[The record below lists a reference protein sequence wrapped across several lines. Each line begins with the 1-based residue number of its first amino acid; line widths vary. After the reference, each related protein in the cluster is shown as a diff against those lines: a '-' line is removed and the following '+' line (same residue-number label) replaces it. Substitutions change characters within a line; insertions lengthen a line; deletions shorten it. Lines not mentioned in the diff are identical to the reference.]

1 MCPPDQTDQDPDD
14 TADDAVSGGADAAHE
29 PNKVVGPLTDDE
41 LKAGGLGPIQAFAR
55 TDPTKEALRKKRQ
68 RKKQQADGK
77 RQINIVV
84 PDDDRSRATIRSAAT
99 AIEDEISHQAF
110 EAILAKPD
118 LAPLVADVATQ
129 AELRE
134 IIELARNMRDQRHSA
149 TIELLDTAKLVAAHP
164 EIIALMTRATATSR
178 MREAM
183 ELAVA
188 NPEFV
193 LLGRI
198 VATQRSVCAWL
209 ARLLLRVRRR
219 PDATANRRRFA
230 SNEVRNR

>member
-1 MCPPDQTDQDPDD
+1 MCPPDQPDD
-14 TADDAVSGGADAAHE
+14 DPEDAAADAGSGGADAAHE

-41 LKAGGLGPIQAFAR
+41 LKVGGLGPIQAFAR

-68 RKKQQADGK
+68 RKKQQAEGK

-84 PDDDRSRATIRSAAT
+84 PDDDRSRATMRAAAT
-99 AIEDEISHQAF
+99 AIEAHASHKAF

-129 AELRE
+129 SELRE
-134 IIELARNMRDQRHSA
+134 IIELARNMRDQPHSA
-149 TIELLDTAKLVAAHP
+149 TAELLDTAKLVAEHP
-164 EIIALMTRATATSR
+164 EFVVLMKRAAATSR

-219 PDATANRRRFA
+219 PDAKH
-230 SNEVRNR
+230 SE

>member
-1 MCPPDQTDQDPDD
+1 MCPPDQTDDDPEDAA
-14 TADDAVSGGADAAHE
+14 ADADSGGGEAPHE
-29 PNKVVGPLTDDE
+29 PNKVVGPLTDEE
-41 LKAGGLGPIQAFAR
+41 LQAGGLDRVVSFIR
-55 TDPTKEALRKKRQ
+55 SEPTKDSLRKKRQ
-68 RKKQQADGK
+68 RKKQKEKNGK
-77 RQINIVV
+77 RQMNIVV
-84 PDDDRSRATIRSAAT
+84 PDDDRSRATMRGAAT
-99 AIEDEISHQAF
+99 AIEDEAAHKAF

-118 LAPLVADVATQ
+118 IAPLVADVATRS
-129 AELRE
+129 ELRG
-134 IIELARNMRDQRHSA
+134 IIELARNMGDRRHSA
-149 TIELLDTAKLVAAHP
+149 TAELLDTAKLVAEHP
-164 EIIALMTRATATSR
+164 ELITLMKRATATSR

-219 PDATANRRRFA
+219 SDAAH
-230 SNEVRNR
+230 SK